1 MPVDSA
7 VKRGSA
13 FTLRRLPWFRRFAL
27 PMPDGEIDQADRQQ
41 VGWVYA
47 GILAGE
53 LIVVAP
59 FADVGGSIHVYPQ
72 FGGAIDVMPIL
83 GGTIHVRPILGG
95 SIK

>member
-1 MPVDSA
+1 MPVDNA

-53 LIVVAP
+53 LVVP
-59 FADVGGSIHVYPQ
+59 TYFAAEFIPTE
-72 FGGAIDVMPIL
+72 GASL
-83 GGTIHVRPILGG
+83 TFAYTTGTVCEYTNTEGPSVL
-95 SIK
+95 